1 MAKGNLIQGV
11 GSGSLGDTIF
21 YRMDGEQMSRIRNRR
36 PYNPRTDS
44 QMANR
49 TIVANLSQAYS
60 GMLDIVDHSYEG
72 IPYGRKTMA
81 AFLKENSS
89 IARDAALADLEGC
102 TWMPKGIQLPP
113 VLPYKMSSGRL
124 PRQSYKW
131 SLVAGENEDGYP
143 DSIYFETQLG
153 KVDTASWNNPYT
165 FFQKL
170 NLNKGEMLTICFLM
184 GSTEENRD
192 KEPIYIKTRFV
203 YCRIMRNNEDIPGTA
218 SGNPFLSNY
227 INLRKSY
234 LGVGGWSD
242 FQPWYVKC
250 QFVTDIDKDENKILK
265 LTPVINDDTSTN
277 WIMAFCVIKSAQ
289 VTNVHGRKVWQRST
303 EHMRLSD
310 LSMPSGVRTCFF
322 NMAMQTFAKGSE
334 ALAGSEYYLNG
345 GH

>member
-21 YRMDGEQMSRIRNRR
+21 YRMNGEQMTRIRNRR

-72 IPYGRKTMA
+72 TPYGRKTMA

-89 IARDAALADLEGC
+89 IARDAALAGLEG
-102 TWMPKGIQLPP
+102 TSWMPKGIQLPP

-131 SLVAGENEDGYP
+131 SLVAGDNEDGYP
-143 DSIYFETQLG
+143 DSIYFETPLG
-153 KVDTASWNNPYT
+153 KTEEDAWNKPFKFY
-165 FFQKL
+165 KL
-170 NLNKGEMLTICFLM
+170 MNLAKGEMLTICFLL
-184 GSTEENRD
+184 GSTEENRE

-203 YCRIMRNNEDIPGTA
+203 YCRIKRLNEEISATA
-218 SGNPFLSNY
+218 SGNPFAANY
-227 INLRKSY
+227 IDFRKSF
-234 LGVGGWSD
+234 LSTNNGADDS
-242 FQPWYVKC
+242 PWVVNV
-250 QFVTDIDKDENKILK
+250 QFVTDIGADKNKRLK
-265 LTPVINDDTSTN
+265 LTPIVSGDSSLS

-303 EHMRLSD
+303 ELMRLSD

-322 NMAMQTFAKGSE
+322 DMALQTFANGSE

-345 GH
+345 GR

>member
-81 AFLKENSS
+81 TFLKENSS

-131 SLVAGENEDGYP
+131 SLVAGNNGDGYP
-143 DSIYFETQLG
+143 NSIYFETPLG
-153 KVDTASWNNPYT
+153 KTEEDAWNKPFKFY
-165 FFQKL
+165 KL
-170 NLNKGEMLTICFLM
+170 MNLAKGEMLTICFLL
-184 GSTEENRD
+184 GSTEENRE

-203 YCRIMRNNEDIPGTA
+203 YCRIKRLNEEISATA
-218 SGNPFLSNY
+218 SGNPFAANY
-227 INLRKSY
+227 IDVRKSF
-234 LGVGGWSD
+234 LSTNNGADDS
-242 FQPWYVKC
+242 PWVVNV
-250 QFVTDIDKDENKILK
+250 QFVTDINSDENKRLK
-265 LTPVINDDTSTN
+265 LTPIVSGDSSLS

-303 EHMRLSD
+303 EQMRLSD
-310 LSMPSGVRTCFF
+310 LSMPSEVRTCFF

-345 GH
+345 GR

>member
-21 YRMDGEQMSRIRNRR
+21 YRMNGEQMSRIRNRR

-89 IARDAALADLEGC
+89 IARDAALAELEGC
-102 TWMPKGIQLPP
+102 TWMPKNIQLPP

-131 SLVAGENEDGYP
+131 SLVAGENEDSYP
-143 DSIYFETQLG
+143 DSIYFETPLG
-153 KVDTASWNNPYT
+153 KTEEDAWNKPNT

-170 NLNKGEMLTICFLM
+170 NLKKGEMLTICFLL

-203 YCRIMRNNEDIPGTA
+203 YCRIKRLNEVISATA
-218 SGNPFLSNY
+218 SGNPLSSNY
-227 INLRKSY
+227 IDVRKSF
-234 LGVGGWSD
+234 LSIDNWTWE
-242 FQPWYVKC
+242 QPWNVKS
-250 QFVTDIDKDENKILK
+250 QFVTDIGSDQNKRLK
-265 LTPVINDDTSTN
+265 LTPIVSDDSSLS

-303 EHMRLSD
+303 EQMRLSD

-322 NMAMQTFAKGSE
+322 DMAMQTFAKGGE

-345 GH
+345 GR

>member
-21 YRMDGEQMSRIRNRR
+21 YRMNGEQMSRIRNRR

-60 GMLDIVDHSYEG
+60 AMLDIVDHSYEG

-102 TWMPKGIQLPP
+102 SWMPKKIQLPP

-153 KVDTASWNNPYT
+153 KIDTQAWNKPNT

-170 NLNKGEMLTICFLM
+170 NLNQGEMLTICFLL

-203 YCRIMRNNEDIPGTA
+203 YCRIKRYNEDISATA
-218 SGNPFLSNY
+218 SGNPLSSNY
-227 INLRKSY
+227 IDVRKSY
-234 LGVGGWSD
+234 LSTGNWTDV
-242 FQPWYVKC
+242 QPWYVKC
-250 QFVTDIDKDENKILK
+250 QFVTDIDPDENKILK
-265 LTPVINDDTSTN
+265 LTPVVNDDPSTN

-303 EHMRLSD
+303 EQMRLSD

-322 NMAMQTFAKGSE
+322 DMAMQTFAKGSE

-345 GH
+345 GR

>member
-21 YRMDGEQMSRIRNRR
+21 YRMNGEQMSRIRNRR

-89 IARDAALADLEGC
+89 IARDAALANLEGC

-131 SLVAGENEDGYP
+131 SLVAGDNEDGYP
-143 DSIYFETQLG
+143 DSIYFETPLG
-153 KVDTASWNNPYT
+153 KTEDDAWNKPNT

-170 NLNKGEMLTICFLM
+170 NLKKGEMLTFCFLL
-184 GSTEENRD
+184 GSTEENRE

-203 YCRIMRNNEDIPGTA
+203 YCRIKRLNEEISTTA
-218 SGNPFLSNY
+218 SGNPLSNDY
-227 INLRKSY
+227 IDVRKSY
-234 LGVGGWSD
+234 LSNDNWTWV
-242 FQPWYVKC
+242 QPWNVKC
-250 QFVTDIDKDENKILK
+250 QFVTDIGSDQNKRLK
-265 LTPVINDDTSTN
+265 LTPVVNDDPSTN
-277 WIMAFCVIKSAQ
+277 WIMAYCVIKSAQ
-289 VTNVHGRKVWQRST
+289 VTNVHGRKIWQRST
-303 EHMRLSD
+303 EKMRLSD

-322 NMAMQTFAKGSE
+322 DMAMKTFANSNE

-345 GH
+345 GR